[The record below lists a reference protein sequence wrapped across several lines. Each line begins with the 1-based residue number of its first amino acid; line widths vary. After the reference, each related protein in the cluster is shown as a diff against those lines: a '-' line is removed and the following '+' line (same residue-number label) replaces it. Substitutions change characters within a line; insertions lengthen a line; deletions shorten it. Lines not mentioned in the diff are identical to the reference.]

1 MFSFGNVDISDV
13 DFNDA
18 WQDGHF
24 PDPGAEFPGEAGE
37 RVEGGVAGVVT
48 GARGGHVFV
57 IVGVGVF
64 RDIYLLVVRI
74 TERMGGQRNQRGLVV
89 Y

>member
-1 MFSFGNVDISDV
+1 MVAGFSAGMERSRDGGGRLQGLRAQRPSPVCDMFSFGNVDISDV

-24 PDPGAEFPGEAGE
+24 PDRGAEFPGEAGE

-48 GARGGHVFV
+48 
-57 IVGVGVF
+57 
-64 RDIYLLVVRI
+64 
-74 TERMGGQRNQRGLVV
+74 
-89 Y
+89 